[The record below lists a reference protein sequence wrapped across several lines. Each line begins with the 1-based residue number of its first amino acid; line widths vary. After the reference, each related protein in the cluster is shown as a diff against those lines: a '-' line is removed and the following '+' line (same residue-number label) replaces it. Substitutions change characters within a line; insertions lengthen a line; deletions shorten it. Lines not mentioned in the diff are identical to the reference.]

1 MIFSAE
7 FTKTHS
13 LRLFF
18 RRFCPLGSDF
28 PFVIVSLFSLFSI
41 QLAAE
46 LDRSTTA
53 ELLIEEG
60 APAGVYDDNN
70 LAALVV
76 MIEKMPSV
84 VRALNLL
91 QMLDYYS

>member
-1 MIFSAE
+1 
-7 FTKTHS
+7 
-13 LRLFF
+13 
-18 RRFCPLGSDF
+18 
-28 PFVIVSLFSLFSI
+28 LFSI

-46 LDRSTTA
+46 LDRSTTV